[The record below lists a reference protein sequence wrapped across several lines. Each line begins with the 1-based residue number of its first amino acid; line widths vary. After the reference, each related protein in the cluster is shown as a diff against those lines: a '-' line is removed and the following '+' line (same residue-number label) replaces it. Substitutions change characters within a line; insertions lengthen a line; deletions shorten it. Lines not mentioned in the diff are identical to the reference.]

1 MSSTL
6 IFNNASRAIT
16 QTQADLDRFAA
27 HLDSQAAA
35 APFPLAGQLHSNLE
49 LLRQASK
56 DLSDI
61 AKREITTV
69 KREKAL
75 TRSNS
80 VHADYLRLKSLHDDL
95 RRRSQES
102 VAAERE
108 RSELM
113 GTLARD
119 ASSSGNSSGGGITQ
133 FGRRHAYG
141 RHDTPDGSAG
151 GQNLNDTSTILMM
164 DGLLRENEVLTA
176 TDGRL
181 DEFIQ
186 MGRGALSEL
195 YEQRQILKATQK
207 RMYSIATS
215 LGLSASVIKYIEKR
229 ANQDRW
235 VLFGGM
241 LVTLLLMWAI
251 AHFFGK

>member
-1 MSSTL
+1 
-6 IFNNASRAIT
+6 
-16 QTQADLDRFAA
+16 
-27 HLDSQAAA
+27 
-35 APFPLAGQLHSNLE
+35 
-49 LLRQASK
+49 
-56 DLSDI
+56 
-61 AKREITTV
+61 
-69 KREKAL
+69 
-75 TRSNS
+75 
-80 VHADYLRLKSLHDDL
+80 
-95 RRRSQES
+95 
-102 VAAERE
+102 
-108 RSELM
+108 
-113 GTLARD
+113 
-119 ASSSGNSSGGGITQ
+119 
-133 FGRRHAYG
+133 
-141 RHDTPDGSAG
+141 DTPDGSAG